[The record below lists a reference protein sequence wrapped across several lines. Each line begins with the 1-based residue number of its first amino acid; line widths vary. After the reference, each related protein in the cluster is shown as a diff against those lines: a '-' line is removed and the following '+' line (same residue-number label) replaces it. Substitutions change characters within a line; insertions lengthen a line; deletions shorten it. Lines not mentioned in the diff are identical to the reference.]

1 MRRKFLAAAA
11 AAVVGVSGSVAVDV
25 AVGAEPASPQATW
38 CASPERGVV
47 VMGDSSTTGYGT
59 TGYVDGTQGGDEYYQ
74 PTYSGW
80 INGLKQVWPEADWYV
95 ASRNGAMSSDYLP
108 NGRFEKTREAIAEVE
123 ARQPSLVIIT
133 TLGNDYVIDRPPD
146 EYQENLE
153 QIVEGVREAAPDT
166 SIVLVT
172 MWRFDFKLDTS
183 EPNFE
188 FDSYAERMQQVAD
201 EHDLTWVDLREHMHN
216 AWEHPETGLYHADEY
231 GPGQAIHTTDAGNW
245 VQKAVMRHALTCVN
259 GVLAYG

>member
-1 MRRKFLAAAA
+1 MAAAV
-11 AAVVGVSGSVAVDV
+11 AAVVGVGGSVAADV
-25 AVGAEPASPQATW
+25 SVSADPADPQSTW
-38 CASPERGVV
+38 CTNPAGGVV

-59 TGYVDGTQGGDEYYQ
+59 TGYLDGTQGGHEYYQ
-74 PTYSGW
+74 STYSGW

-133 TLGNDYVIDRPPD
+133 TLGNDYVIDRPPA

-231 GPGQAIHTTDAGNW
+231 GPGQAIHTTDAGQW

-259 GVLAYG
+259 GVLQHG